1 MKTDTLFLI
10 IMEVITV
17 ASIISNALSRV
28 LINRQQKLI
37 QLQSDEIKRS
47 YANTDEI
54 LEYCLRDILKQAIAD
69 DVQDYETADRCFR
82 LIKSLNKNK

>member
-1 MKTDTLFLI
+1 M
-10 IMEVITV
+10 IMMATIAV
-17 ASIISNALSRV
+17 ASIISGAISQV
-28 LINRQQKLI
+28 LIDRQKKLI
-37 QLQSDEIKRS
+37 QLQADEIKRS
-47 YANTDEI
+47 YENTDVI